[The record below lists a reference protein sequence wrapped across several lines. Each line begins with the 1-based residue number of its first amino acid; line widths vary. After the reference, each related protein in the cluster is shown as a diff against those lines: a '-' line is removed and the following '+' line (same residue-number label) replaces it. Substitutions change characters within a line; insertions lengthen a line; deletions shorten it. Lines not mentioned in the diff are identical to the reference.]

1 MVSFFTPQQ
10 QFLAGFKD
18 PNVIVVLTLS
28 HCITHL
34 ISAPSET
41 RIMIIMV
48 SVPKSVCWRG
58 SKVVKYEQEKMLP
71 SLHNSQ
77 QFCHKQSQS
86 CREAVPSPARLGE
99 AFQVSYQKI
108 FTSVKYCSSILS
120 VDIGETDPRRNRT
133 FQRFME
139 DHFPQNMIRSQSG
152 CNI

>member
-28 HCITHL
+28 HCITNL

-48 SVPKSVCWRG
+48 SFPKSVCWRG
-58 SKVVKYEQEKMLP
+58 SKVVKYEQEKML
-71 SLHNSQ
+71 STVYNSQ

-86 CREAVPSPARLGE
+86 CEAVPSPARLGE
-99 AFQVSYQKI
+99 TFQVSYQKI

-120 VDIGETDPRRNRT
+120 VDIGETGPRRNRT

-139 DHFPQNMIRSQSG
+139 DHSQQNMIRSQNG